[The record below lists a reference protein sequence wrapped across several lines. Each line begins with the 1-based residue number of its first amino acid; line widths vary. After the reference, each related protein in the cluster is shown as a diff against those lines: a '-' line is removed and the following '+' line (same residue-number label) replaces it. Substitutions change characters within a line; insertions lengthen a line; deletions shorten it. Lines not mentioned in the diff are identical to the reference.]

1 METNEVKLKMDKTIE
16 SLKGELSK
24 IRTGRASTG
33 LLDTIQVDYYGTKT
47 ALKNMATLSVPE
59 PRLLTVQPW
68 DISQIEAIEKAILK
82 ADLGLT
88 PNNDGKIIRIQIP
101 QLSEERRKELVK
113 LVGKVGEE
121 AKVAARMVRRDANES
136 LKKMGLS
143 EDDVR
148 KRQVDIQKITDQ
160 QIVFIDTLLASKEKD
175 ILNV

>member
-1 METNEVKLKMDKTIE
+1 METEVKAKMDKTIE
-16 SLKGELSK
+16 SLKTELTK

-68 DISQIEAIEKAILK
+68 DISQIEAIEKSILK
-82 ADLGLT
+82 SDLGLT
-88 PNNDGKIIRIQIP
+88 PTNDGKIIRIQIP
-101 QLSEERRKELVK
+101 QLSEERRKEMVK

-121 AKVAARMVRRDANES
+121 AKVAIRMVRRDANEG
-136 LKKMGLS
+136 LKNAGLS

-148 KRQVDIQKITDQ
+148 KRQAEIQKVTDQ
-160 QIVFIDTLLASKEKD
+160 QIAFIETLLKNKEKD

>member
-68 DISQIEAIEKAILK
+68 DISQIEAIEKSILK
-82 ADLGLT
+82 SDLGLT
-88 PNNDGKIIRIQIP
+88 PTNDGKIIRIQIP

-121 AKVAARMVRRDANES
+121 AKVSVRMVRRDANES

-175 ILNV
+175 ILN